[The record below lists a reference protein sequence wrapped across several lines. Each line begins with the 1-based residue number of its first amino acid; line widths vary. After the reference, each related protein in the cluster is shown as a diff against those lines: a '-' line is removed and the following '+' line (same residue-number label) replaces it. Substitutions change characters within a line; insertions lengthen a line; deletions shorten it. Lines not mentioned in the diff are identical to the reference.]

1 MRLVVL
7 GPPGAGKGTQCARVS
22 RGFGLAHIGTG
33 ETLRQMARQDSA
45 LGREVRQMV
54 EAGQLVDDAT
64 VVAAMVERIRRED
77 ARRGFLLDGFPRNRS
92 QALALG
98 AALGADGLWLDH
110 AILLEVPDEVA
121 LKRLSGR
128 VEDVETGKVYHT
140 DFAPPPPGVEV
151 QTRTGDTLTAQR
163 RSLENYRAITQPM
176 LQIYEDRDL
185 LLRVD
190 GTGTPDEVTARLSSA
205 IGTIH

>member
-22 RGFGLAHIGTG
+22 RGFALAHIGTG
-33 ETLRQMARQDSA
+33 ETLRQMARVDST
-45 LGREVRQMV
+45 LGREVRRWL
-54 EAGQLVDDAT
+54 EAGELVDDAT
-64 VVAAMVERIRRED
+64 VVAAIVERIRHQD

-121 LKRLSGR
+121 MKRLSGR

-140 DFAPPPPGVEV
+140 DFAPPPDGVAV
-151 QTRTGDTLTAQR
+151 QTRTGDTRAAQKR
-163 RSLENYRAITQPM
+163 ALEDYRAITQPM

-205 IGTIH
+205 IGTIS